1 MRAKLV
7 YHGSYRE
14 VTGTKQEYIELP
26 EKANLLDLLKKL
38 EILYGRELTGQLI
51 DYEKNEIWSLMAIA
65 VNGKILSDLNKFTY
79 SLFEND
85 EIIFLPPALGG

>member
-1 MRAKLV
+1 MRVKLV
-7 YHGSYRE
+7 FHGSYRE
-14 VTGTKQEYIELP
+14 VTGTQQECIELP

-38 EILYGRELTGQLI
+38 EELYGKELTGQLI
-51 DYEKNEIWSLMAIA
+51 NYEKNEVWPLMAIA

-85 EIIFLPPALGG
+85 EVIFLPPALGG